1 MRKYILHNKRLSHK
15 FLSLI
20 PFYLLILVILAST
33 TAMVISAG
41 EEELKRTIQIINPR
55 PDFSLSLR
63 LDKGIGAT
71 YAPDEIVR
79 ISFRTSNAS
88 YVTLFGYD
96 SRGNIRLLFPNQNQ
110 KYSLLE
116 ANREYYIDYIIER
129 GTTPGIEY
137 IQGFATTEPILITRD
152 MERKLETTFMPILEE
167 DTDLFIQR
175 IRGILTGLPLP
186 LWISSEIL
194 HYQVVERRPGT
205 GRLYIA
211 AQPEGADVFLNERYV
226 GQTPLNLEQL
236 QIGEYIVRI
245 ELSGYESWE
254 RQAQIIDNRTNF
266 LSANLQ
272 ETGQYGS
279 IAVRCN
285 EDIARIYL
293 DGQFMRLTQVN
304 KDIVLEEVSAG
315 FHDVGITLSGYND
328 WFQRVEVIPNQRL
341 QLTINLE
348 KIIQIRSLEI
358 SCNVDNAMI
367 FLDGNYQNSTSSS
380 RSIVIANI
388 QEGSYELKIVKDGYY
403 DYTSTVRIYNDR
415 ISRVNVDLHREDQ
428 ELAEGA
434 IAIYCNENDARIFVN
449 GGYQTITSAVR
460 AEIINELE
468 ENVYEITVI
477 KEGYQIWQKKVVVD
491 AGETTSVFADL
502 AKIEK

>member
-1 MRKYILHNKRLSHK
+1 M
-15 FLSLI
+15 
-20 PFYLLILVILAST
+20 
-33 TAMVISAG
+33 
-41 EEELKRTIQIINPR
+41 KRTIQIINPR

-71 YAPDEIVR
+71 YAPGEIVR

-137 IQGFATTEPILITRD
+137 IQGFATTNPILITRD
-152 MERKLETTFMPILEE
+152 MERSLEVEFMPVIEE
-167 DTDLFIQR
+167 DTDLFIPR

-205 GRLYIA
+205 SQLYITT
-211 AQPEGADVFLNERYV
+211 QPEGADVFLNERYA
-226 GQTPLNLEQL
+226 GQTPLTLEQL
-236 QIGEYIVRI
+236 EIGEYIVWV

-254 RQAQIIDNRTNF
+254 RKTQIIDNRTTF
-266 LSANLQ
+266 LSADLQ
-272 ETGQYGS
+272 RTVQYGS
-279 IAVRCN
+279 IAIRCN

-293 DGQFMRLTQVN
+293 DGQFKRLTQAN
-304 KDIVLEEVSAG
+304 RDIVLEEVSDE

-328 WFQRVEVIPNQRL
+328 WFQRVEVRPNQRL

-348 KIIQIRSLEI
+348 KIMQNGSLEI

-367 FLDGNYQNSTSSS
+367 YLDGNY
-380 RSIVIANI
+380 
-388 QEGSYELKIVKDGYY
+388 
-403 DYTSTVRIYNDR
+403 
-415 ISRVNVDLHREDQ
+415 
-428 ELAEGA
+428 
-434 IAIYCNENDARIFVN
+434 
-449 GGYQTITSAVR
+449 
-460 AEIINELE
+460 
-468 ENVYEITVI
+468 
-477 KEGYQIWQKKVVVD
+477 
-491 AGETTSVFADL
+491 
-502 AKIEK
+502 